1 MPFQPDSSVAQEYT
15 ECAAR
20 LPAYDIEVF
29 FIGFAFS
36 VSQWRVKS
44 FSSNTVMAV
53 ARDSNPIPFAALIIY
68 HIIFSFS
75 RSSKYMSIGAAP
87 QG

>member
-1 MPFQPDSSVAQEYT
+1 MNADFQRNPPFAQGHT

-20 LPAYDIEVF
+20 LPTYDIEALR

-53 ARDSNPIPFAALIIY
+53 ARDSHPIPFAA
-68 HIIFSFS
+68 
-75 RSSKYMSIGAAP
+75 R
-87 QG
+87 

>member
-20 LPAYDIEVF
+20 LPAYDIGQCPSDLPSQNKMF
-29 FIGFAFS
+29 
-36 VSQWRVKS
+36 QWRNKS

-53 ARDSNPIPFAALIIY
+53 ARDSNPIPFAANI
-68 HIIFSFS
+68 
-75 RSSKYMSIGAAP
+75 
-87 QG
+87 